1 MKKVIIIASI
11 VIVAALSLFVYFRYY
26 WTFADGYKEGQLNNI
41 MLKGYLFKTYEGKL
55 IQSGYKGG
63 GSGVQSNE
71 FEFSATESA
80 GKYLE
85 PLEDVSSKNI
95 KLHYKEYNNPLPWRG
110 FSKFVVDSVIILG
123 TTPNGG
129 TQKVDK
135 TEEQPPVL

>member
-1 MKKVIIIASI
+1 MKKVIIIASV
-11 VIVAALSLFVYFRYY
+11 VIVLALSLFVYFRYY

-41 MLKGYLFKTYEGKL
+41 MCKGHIFKTYEGKL

-85 PLEDVSSKNI
+85 QLEDVSSKNI

-110 FSKFVVDSVIILG
+110 FSKFEVDIVIILG
-123 TTPNGG
+123 TNPNGG
-129 TQKVDK
+129 SQKADK
-135 TEEQPPVL
+135 TQEPPVL

>member
-1 MKKVIIIASI
+1 MKKVIIIASVAI
-11 VIVAALSLFVYFRYY
+11 VLILTGVVYFRYY

-41 MLKGYLFKTYEGKL
+41 MCKGYIFKTYEGKL

-63 GSGVQSNE
+63 GTGVQSNE

-85 PLEDVSSKNI
+85 QLEDVSSKNI

-123 TTPNGG
+123 NIPGG
-129 TQKVDK
+129 DSQKADK
-135 TEEQPPVL
+135 AQQPPVL